1 MGGGTHQEPLVVA
14 SALDDELEDT
24 PGLVLAS
31 VLVES
36 SVVVEESS
44 VVVDVLVDVELSEVD
59 PASVVVA
66 DVDASVL
73 STSETP
79 IRPVSPNELASAV
92 ATTA

>member
-1 MGGGTHQEPLVVA
+1 MVA
-14 SALDDELEDT
+14 SALDEELEDT
-24 PGLVLAS
+24 PGLGFAS
-31 VLVES
+31 VVEES

-44 VVVDVLVDVELSEVD
+44 VVVDLLVDVELSEVD
-59 PASVVVA
+59 PVSVVGV

-73 STSETP
+73 STSEAP